1 MFVYLSTF
9 NVQIFNCF
17 ARLFQNVEQM
27 LSGLCIV
34 CTQPGDLVKCD
45 TCAKQ
50 QHLGCMQPPLVSK
63 PQGSWICSDCQST
76 RTVSLS
82 AVQSYEFLKAG
93 KYIFLY
99 KFLIAAFFFSSSL
112 SMIKIKLIE

>member
-1 MFVYLSTF
+1 MCVFHIVYLLYT
-9 NVQIFNCF
+9 
-17 ARLFQNVEQM
+17 FQNVEQM

-50 QHLGCMQPPLVSK
+50 QHLCCMQPPLISR
-63 PQGSWICSDCQST
+63 PQGPWMCIDCQST
-76 RTVSLS
+76 RTVSLT

-93 KYIFLY
+93 MF
-99 KFLIAAFFFSSSL
+99 FTFRNASLIL
-112 SMIKIKLIE
+112 LPHLNLLQLKISWY

>member
-1 MFVYLSTF
+1 MYTHF
-9 NVQIFNCF
+9 NDLYFC
-17 ARLFQNVEQM
+17 LFQNVEQM

-63 PQGSWICSDCQST
+63 PQGPWICSDCQST

-93 KYIFLY
+93 EYFILCN
-99 KFLIAAFFFSSSL
+99 
-112 SMIKIKLIE
+112 MHTG

>member
-1 MFVYLSTF
+1 
-9 NVQIFNCF
+9 
-17 ARLFQNVEQM
+17 M

-63 PQGSWICSDCQST
+63 PQGPWICGDCQST

-93 KYIFLY
+93 EYIIKFL
-99 KFLIAAFFFSSSL
+99 LIAALFLYLNLFYVL
-112 SMIKIKLIE
+112 KLNLISNIYYF

>member
-1 MFVYLSTF
+1 
-9 NVQIFNCF
+9 
-17 ARLFQNVEQM
+17 M

-50 QHLGCMQPPLVSK
+50 QHLGCMQPPLISR
-63 PQGSWICSDCQST
+63 PQAPWMCTDCQST
-76 RTVSLS
+76 RTVSLT

-93 KYIFLY
+93 IFIL
-99 KFLIAAFFFSSSL
+99 FNILIIPFIFDYC
-112 SMIKIKLIE
+112 